1 MVGVARAILARV
13 SPFQRLLGYVLRYR
27 RAFLVGLLCVVITQG
42 VALAAPMVLRYAVDD
57 LTGGV
62 TRAKL
67 IEYSSLLLGIGLLG
81 GLFRFLMR
89 RILIGASRDIEYD
102 MRNDFFAHLEKL
114 PLAYF
119 QSHRTG
125 DLMSRAT
132 NDLNAVR
139 MMIGPSVMYSA
150 NTILTFVV
158 ALVMMV
164 AIDPWLTLISL
175 IPLPF
180 VSISVKY
187 FGSEIH
193 KRFEQIQAQLSD
205 VSAVTQ
211 EALSGARVVRAY
223 RQEAA
228 EMERFRKS
236 NDEYLRRNRRLIVLQ
251 GFFFPSMSFFLGLG
265 ALLVLWLGSREVIRG
280 RITLGEFVAF
290 NAYLTM
296 LAWPMIAFG
305 WVTNMLQR
313 GMASWKRML
322 EVLDT
327 EPAIADCG
335 LRIADLL
342 AIRGDIEFR
351 DLVFGFNGT
360 PVLNHVS
367 AKIDAGQTV
376 ALVGVTGSGKSTL
389 ISLLARLH
397 DPPPGSVFIDGVD
410 VREMP
415 LAVLRGAIGFVPQ
428 EPFLFSDTLA
438 DNVAFGLDALTLRQA
453 QGERDAGAA
462 RGDRQDALTLRQA
475 QGERDS
481 GPARGERQDALTL
494 RQAQGERDAGPAR
507 GDRQDALTL
516 RQAQGERDA
525 GAARG
530 ERQDE
535 RDYGNGGGEP
545 VEPDQPGFGH
555 ARGEPVEPRA
565 RMDRIVAAAAVARL
579 DKDVADFPKG
589 YETMVG
595 ERGITLSGGQ
605 KQRTALARAIVIDPR
620 ILILDDAL
628 SAVDTYTEE
637 EILSRLRG
645 VMRER
650 TSILVSHRVSTVR
663 DADQILVLDQGRIV
677 ERGTHE
683 ELIRRDG
690 LYAELHKKQLLEE
703 ELAAS

>member
-1 MVGVARAILARV
+1 M
-13 SPFQRLLGYVLRYR
+13 SPFRRLVRYVVRYR
-27 RAFLVGLLCVVITQG
+27 AKFIAGLACVVVTRS
-42 VALAAPMVLRYAVDD
+42 VWLAGPTVLGYAVDD
-57 LTGGV
+57 LTRGV
-62 TRAKL
+62 TRTKL
-67 IEYSSLLLGIGLLG
+67 AAYGALLLAIGCLG
-81 GLFRFLMR
+81 GMFQFLQR

-102 MRNDFFAHLEKL
+102 MRNDFFAHLETL

-158 ALVMMV
+158 ALAVMLS
-164 AIDPWLTLISL
+164 IDARLTLWSL
-175 IPLPF
+175 VPLPF

-187 FGSEIH
+187 FGSAIH
-193 KRFEQIQAQLSD
+193 KRFEQIQAQLSE
-205 VSAVTQ
+205 VSAVAQ
-211 EALSGARVVRAY
+211 EALSGVRVVRAY
-223 RQEAA
+223 RQEDA
-228 EMERFRKS
+228 ELERFRRS
-236 NDEYLRRNRRLIVLQ
+236 NDEYLARNRRLIVIQ

-265 ALLVLWLGSREVIRG
+265 ALVVLWLGGRAVIAG
-280 RITLGEFVAF
+280 RITLGQFVAF

-296 LAWPMIAFG
+296 LSWPMIAFG

-322 EVLDT
+322 EVLET
-327 EPAIADCG
+327 KPTIADEPG
-335 LRIADLL
+335 TQRSHSPRS
-342 AIRGDIEFR
+342 IRGAIEFR
-351 DLVFGFNGT
+351 DLTFSYGEG
-360 PVLNHVS
+360 PAVLHHVS
-367 AKIDAGQTV
+367 ATIEAGQTA
-376 ALVGVTGSGKSTL
+376 ALVGPTGSGKSTL

-397 DPPPGSVFIDGVD
+397 DPPPGTVFIDGVD
-410 VREMP
+410 VRDIP

-438 DNVAFGLDALTLRQA
+438 DNVAFGLDATGQA
-453 QGERDAGAA
+453 
-462 RGDRQDALTLRQA
+462 GDRA
-475 QGERDS
+475 
-481 GPARGERQDALTL
+481 
-494 RQAQGERDAGPAR
+494 
-507 GDRQDALTL
+507 
-516 RQAQGERDA
+516 
-525 GAARG
+525 
-530 ERQDE
+530 
-535 RDYGNGGGEP
+535 
-545 VEPDQPGFGH
+545 
-555 ARGEPVEPRA
+555 
-565 RMDRIVAAAAVARL
+565 DRIREAAAVARL

-605 KQRTALARAIVIDPR
+605 KQRTALARAIVVDPR

-650 TSILVSHRVSTVR
+650 TSLIVSHRISTVR
-663 DADQILVLDQGRIV
+663 DADIVFVLDDGRIA

-683 ELIRRDG
+683 ALIRRNG